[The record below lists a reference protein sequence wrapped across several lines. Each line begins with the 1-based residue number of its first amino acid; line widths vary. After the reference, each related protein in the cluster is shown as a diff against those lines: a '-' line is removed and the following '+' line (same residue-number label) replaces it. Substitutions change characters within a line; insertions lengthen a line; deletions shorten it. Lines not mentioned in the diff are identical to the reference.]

1 VEAFAVK
8 PRLKYL
14 LDTHAL
20 LWAATDEE
28 RLSIKAARAIATTP
42 YEQLA
47 IADVTLQ
54 EIGLLL
60 QIGKISFSGSP
71 ATVLG
76 GMLNYVTVLPITL
89 EIAIMAP
96 ALALPSGDQFDRIIA
111 ATAKV
116 HRLTLITRDANITDA
131 GVVATLW

>member
-1 VEAFAVK
+1 MA
-8 PRLKYL
+8 RLKYL
-14 LDTHAL
+14 LDTHAF
-20 LWAATDEE
+20 LWAATDED
-28 RLSIKAARAIATTP
+28 RLSARAARAISTTP

-60 QIGKISFSGSP
+60 HLRRLSFNGSP

-76 GMLNYVTVLPITL
+76 NLLNYVTVLPITL
-89 EIAIMAP
+89 DIALAAP
-96 ALALPSGDQFDRIIA
+96 ALVLPHGDQFDRIIT

-116 HRLTLITRDANITDA
+116 HRLPLVTRDANITDSS
-131 GVVATLW
+131 VVPTIW